1 MTHTSADLVGQSL
14 LLSFQGPELTPEIHA
29 ALERVRPAGVL
40 LFANNIATPAG
51 LHQLCA
57 DLQRSAAQLGLPPL
71 LIAIDQEGGVVSRLP
86 APFITVPSAMA
97 QAAAG
102 DPEDARLCAEIT
114 GQQLRGCGV
123 NLNFAPVLDV
133 NCNAENPVIGTRS
146 FGADAAT
153 VARFGRAA
161 LEGYRAAGVIATIK
175 HFPGHGDTSVDSHLG
190 LPVIEHGRARLDAVE
205 LAPFK
210 DAIAAGAPALMSAHM
225 IFRALDSLPATL
237 SRSILTGL
245 LRHELGFDGVI
256 FTDALN
262 MRAIADRYS
271 SAGATVMAK
280 AAGADI
286 MLPLGTLESQV
297 AVAARLGEAI
307 QEGELSRQ
315 LFEATAQ
322 RLERLRAQYGIGH
335 TPAPFVMP
343 QEQFE
348 ADALAVA
355 RRGISVRDP
364 HGLLPLP
371 PETRLA
377 LIDCLLSRPAL
388 GEPRGPVGVQL
399 ADMVHQVFP
408 QAAYLILEPEWSAE
422 DEERALA
429 LARHSGAILLVTRN
443 AGFLPRQM
451 ALAER
456 LAELSVP
463 LIVAAVRNPAMG
475 RLEMLDA
482 AIVRTYGD
490 PAVSLWALLD
500 ACRYGH
506 S

>member
-1 MTHTSADLVGQSL
+1 MTYPSADLVGQSL
-14 LLSFQGPELTPEIHA
+14 LLSFEGPELTPEIHA
-29 ALERVRPAGVL
+29 VLERVRPAGVI
-40 LFANNIATPAG
+40 LFAKNISTPAG
-51 LHQLCA
+51 LYQLCA
-57 DLQRSAAQLGLPPL
+57 DLQQSAAQLGLPPM

-86 APFITVPSAMA
+86 APFTTVPSAMA
-97 QAAAG
+97 QAASG
-102 DPEDARLCAEIT
+102 DPEAARLCARIT
-114 GQQLRGCGV
+114 GQQMRGCGV

-153 VARFGRAA
+153 VARFGCAA
-161 LEGYRAAGVIATIK
+161 LEGYRAAGMIATIK

-190 LPVIEHGRARLDAVE
+190 LPVVEHGRARLDAVE

-210 DAIAAGAPALMSAHM
+210 AAIAAGAPALMSAHI

-237 SRSILTGL
+237 SRAILTDL
-245 LRHELGFDGVI
+245 VRHEFGFDGIV

-262 MRAIADRYS
+262 MRALADRYS
-271 SAGATVMAK
+271 PAGATVMAK

-286 MLPLGTLESQV
+286 MLPLGTLESQA
-297 AVAARLGEAI
+297 AVAARLAEALHA
-307 QEGELSRQ
+307 GELSRR
-315 LFEATAQ
+315 LFEATTQ
-322 RLERLRAQYGIGH
+322 RLERLRARYGISH

-348 ADALAVA
+348 TDALAVA
-355 RRGISVRDP
+355 RRGVGVRDS

-377 LIDCLLSRPAL
+377 LIDCLLLRPAL
-388 GEPRGPVGVQL
+388 GEPYGPRGVRL
-399 ADMVHQVFP
+399 LDMVHQAFP
-408 QAAYLILEPEWSAE
+408 QAAYLALEPEWSAE
-422 DEERALA
+422 DEEHTLA
-429 LARHSGAILLVTRN
+429 LAQQSEAILLVTRN
-443 AGFLPRQM
+443 AGFLPHQA

-463 LIVAAVRNPAMG
+463 LIIAAVRNPAIDMF
-475 RLEMLDA
+475 EMLDA

-490 PAVSLWALLD
+490 PPISLRALLEV
-500 ACRYGH
+500 CRYG
-506 S
+506 